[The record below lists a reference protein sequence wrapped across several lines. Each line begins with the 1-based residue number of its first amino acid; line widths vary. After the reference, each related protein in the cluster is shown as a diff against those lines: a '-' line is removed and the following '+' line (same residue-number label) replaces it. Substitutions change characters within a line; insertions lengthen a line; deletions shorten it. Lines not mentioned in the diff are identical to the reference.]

1 MILSQD
7 FVGLY
12 PLSVSS
18 NSLDRIVSQGPS
30 GEAGCSNHSLI
41 LTGSLRTAPA
51 RSNVPS
57 PTNKSL
63 PAHWTRLPTANDA
76 HLDVKYNTSN
86 YFCSLRADS
95 FGNSSL
101 QNIDDIRYAVTTT
114 INGRN
119 FTLMVDTGSADIFV
133 IDPLDGTFPQ
143 YNTTGSQ
150 NIILGYAGGLVY
162 GVTGFA
168 TVSVG
173 GYTVPSQAIAVTNAS
188 AVGLGDLASLG
199 LDGFFGVSPDVAT
212 KYDGS
217 FLVAKLGLV
226 GQPFVYNLFDQMP
239 QQNNFL
245 AMSLSRAADLE
256 DSAEASFTIN
266 TLDPRYA
273 LAANAARPQR
283 VFPGLDVNG
292 RWSVI
297 VDAIHVGN
305 TKLELTSVVPGT
317 PAGKMVADIDS
328 GTPTAELPV
337 ALWYALFSN
346 IPNATIGLYEGR
358 PVMVIPCNTTTL
370 VTVVIGGV
378 KFPIHPLDLSLIT
391 PGPLANTTLGDNT
404 VCFAMAV
411 AGAGDPGDIDAIFGD
426 SLMRNFYS
434 VFNFGN
440 AIAHSP
446 GVHNASIQFVPL
458 TDGASAQQDVSA
470 VRMAQFANGTYPAE
484 LTIPLGGFE
493 PALPGKP
500 PAWLNISSPTGSS
513 EDTSGSALAGES
525 FFKGVNGAALATSGD
540 ATSESTGTPSAYT
553 YAILGLLGAN
563 LVLVFGLLVL
573 GIVTYRRTAG
583 RTREAQYRPVRL
595 PKTEFEAG
603 EDGRYQD

>member
-1 MILSQD
+1 
-7 FVGLY
+7 
-12 PLSVSS
+12 
-18 NSLDRIVSQGPS
+18 
-30 GEAGCSNHSLI
+30 
-41 LTGSLRTAPA
+41 
-51 RSNVPS
+51 
-57 PTNKSL
+57 
-63 PAHWTRLPTANDA
+63 
-76 HLDVKYNTSN
+76 
-86 YFCSLRADS
+86 
-95 FGNSSL
+95 
-101 QNIDDIRYAVTTT
+101 
-114 INGRN
+114 
-119 FTLMVDTGSADIFV
+119 MVDTGSADIFV

-173 GYTVPSQAIAVTNAS
+173 GYTVPNQAIAVTNAS

-212 KYDGS
+212 TYDGS
-217 FLVAKLGLV
+217 FLVAKLGPV
-226 GQPFVYNLFDQMP
+226 GQPFVYNLFDQTP

-245 AMSLSRAADLE
+245 AMSLSRTADLE

-328 GTPTAELPV
+328 GTPTAEFPV

-346 IPNATIGLYEGR
+346 IPNATVGLYEGR

-370 VTVVIGGV
+370 VTVVIGYAYLSPFTGNFTETAFVWFRGV

-411 AGAGDPGDIDAIFGD
+411 AGAGDPGDIDALFGD

-458 TDGASAQQDVSA
+458 TNGASAQQDVSA
-470 VRMAQFANGTYPAE
+470 VRMAQFANGTYPPE
-484 LTIPLGGFE
+484 LTVPLGGFE

-500 PAWLNISSPTGSS
+500 PAWLNISGPTGSS
-513 EDTSGSALAGES
+513 EDTSGSALAGAS
-525 FFKGVNGAALATSGD
+525 LFKGVNGAALATSGD
-540 ATSESTGTPSAYT
+540 AASGPGRYT

-563 LVLVFGLLVL
+563 LLLVLGLLVL
-573 GIVTYRRTAG
+573 GIMTYRRSAS

-603 EDGRYQD
+603 EEKVDGRYED